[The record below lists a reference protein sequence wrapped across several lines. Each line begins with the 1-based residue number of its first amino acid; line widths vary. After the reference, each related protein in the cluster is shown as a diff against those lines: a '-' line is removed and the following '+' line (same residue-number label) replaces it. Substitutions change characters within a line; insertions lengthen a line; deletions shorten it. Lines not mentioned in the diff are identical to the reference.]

1 MVKIFF
7 PNICE
12 IIPVINDDGK
22 PQEVE
27 KKAMFVVNSI
37 IKFVK
42 LALFKKKTCQNNMY
56 FKNIN
61 LFLCKQSRNVMKK
74 KIK

>member
-27 KKAMFVVNSI
+27 KKAMFVGSTLYHKI
-37 IKFVK
+37 RQIGS
-42 LALFKKKTCQNNMY
+42 LQKKTCQNNMY

-61 LFLCKQSRNVMKK
+61 LFLYKQSRNIIKK
-74 KIK
+74 N